1 VTILLGTET
10 LTRRRYGAQS
20 IDGATGRPA
29 SNTPT
34 DTVFV
39 GSVQPASDDDMQ
51 TLPEGERAREG
62 LRIYATTALRVADE
76 SSGLPADEVVRGA
89 VVYQVRRLQ
98 RYGHLLDH
106 YRAIVVRRPPQV
118 TGP

>member
-1 VTILLGTET
+1 MTVLLGTET
-10 LTRRRYGAQS
+10 LTRRRYGAQT

-29 SNTPT
+29 TNTPT
-34 DTVFV
+34 DASFT

-51 TLPEGERAREG
+51 TLPEGDRAREG
-62 LRIYATTALRVADE
+62 LRIYTTTELRVADE
-76 SSGLPADEVVRGA
+76 SSGLPADEVVRGS
-89 VVYQVRRLQ
+89 VVYQVRKLRT
-98 RYGHLLDH
+98 YGHLLDH